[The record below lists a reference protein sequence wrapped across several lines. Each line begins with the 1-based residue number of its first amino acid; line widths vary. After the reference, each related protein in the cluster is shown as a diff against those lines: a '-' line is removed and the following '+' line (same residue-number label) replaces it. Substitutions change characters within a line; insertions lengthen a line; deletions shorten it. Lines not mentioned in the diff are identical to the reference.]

1 MPYVGKTA
9 HSQIAPML
17 VPTACL
23 LTLGIG
29 TGIAALIGARR
40 RVALETAPLRSN

>member
-1 MPYVGKTA
+1 MPYVGKAA

-29 TGIAALIGARR
+29 TGIAALISARR
-40 RVALETAPLRSN
+40 RTTLAAATVR

>member
-1 MPYVGKTA
+1 
-9 HSQIAPML
+9 ML

-40 RVALETAPLRSN
+40 RVALEAAPLRSN